1 MNKKIDELINKMTLK
16 EKAKIVSGYK
26 SWHTNAIKRLN
37 IPSIC
42 LTDGPI
48 GVRKKDESQKSGL
61 GLGKS
66 FPSTSFPTSVNI
78 ANSFNSK
85 NAYLM
90 GKAIGQECEIYDVQ
104 VILGPALNIKRDPR
118 CGRNFEYYSEDPVL
132 SGTIAGNVVN
142 GIQSQNVAACMKHY
156 AANNSENFRYMGS
169 SMVDERALREIYLKS
184 FEICNKISNPKTVM
198 CGYNQINGTHCSEN
212 NWLINEVL
220 RNQYGFNGL
229 VMTDWGATKDRVK
242 GVQAGIDLD
251 MPGDIKYNQKQI
263 IKAIKN
269 KSLSE
274 KDLNTA
280 VKNVL
285 NLVYSFKK
293 NKEFSNKEK
302 EFIFKDNNKL
312 ALNIALDSAV
322 LMKNENNILPIKKEE
337 KVLVVGELFSKMRYQ
352 GAGSSSMNP
361 YKLVTSKDAF
371 EKNKVKY
378 EYVLGY
384 KENTDEV
391 NIKLEQ
397 EVLEKADNFDKIIFF
412 GGLTELF
419 ESEGYDRETLSLPN
433 NQLSLLN
440 KLSKKHNVICVMFGG
455 SPFEM
460 PFNNDVKAILNMF
473 LPGQAGG
480 EAVRKLL
487 YGEVSPSGRLSE
499 TWMKTVDD
507 IPFGENFSKNYLENY
522 KENIFVGYR
531 YFDNVEEKVL
541 YPFGHGLSYSSF
553 KYTYKTLKL
562 EDGIVTVKVEV
573 KNVGDYDSS
582 EVIQLYVGKNKNSQ
596 VFKANKEL
604 KAFSKVFIKKNES
617 KEVVLTFKVDD
628 LAYYNVKENRFVVEN
643 GLYPIYIATSSKD
656 VKLTLEM
663 VVANKEDVNSP
674 YSQEVTKAYNNI
686 SCLEN
691 ITDEVFNE
699 TINNKKVLKYG
710 IDPFTLETPL
720 FEFEKTKKGKKI
732 YDLIMKIVVNTSNT
746 DKIKN
751 PEEREL
757 VEKNNRFMLALIP
770 KNSLRSLSQS
780 SSGMLPINLAKALLE
795 LANGHVLK
803 ALVELIFRG

>member
-78 ANSFNSK
+78 ANSFNIK

-132 SGTIAGNVVN
+132 SGIIAGNVVN

-198 CGYNQINGTHCSEN
+198 CGYNQINGIHCSEN
-212 NWLINEVL
+212 DWLINDVL
-220 RNQYGFNGL
+220 RNQYEFNGL

-251 MPGDIKYNQKQI
+251 MPGDIKHNQKMI

-269 KSLSE
+269 KTLSIE
-274 KDLNTA
+274 KLDLA

-285 NLVYSFKK
+285 NLVYSFKE
-293 NKEFSNKEK
+293 NKLYSEKEK

-322 LMKNENNILPIKKEE
+322 LMKNDDNILPLNKKE
-337 KVLVVGELFSKMRYQ
+337 KILVVGDLFKKMRYQ

-361 YKLVTSKDAF
+361 YRLTTCKEAF
-371 EKNKVKY
+371 DKQKVQY
-378 EYVLGY
+378 DFVEGY
-384 KENTDEV
+384 RENTDKIIE
-391 NIKLEQ
+391 ILE
-397 EVLEKADNFDKIIFF
+397 LEALEEAKSYDKIIFF

-419 ESEGYDRETLSLPN
+419 ESEGYDRKDLSLPE

-440 KLSKKHNVICVMFGG
+440 KLSKKHKVICVMFGG

-460 PFNNDVKAILNMF
+460 PFVNDVKAILNMF

-487 YGEVSPSGRLSE
+487 YGEVSPSGKLSE
-499 TWMKTVDD
+499 TWMKSVND
-507 IPFGENFSKNYLENY
+507 IPFGSEFSQSYLEKY

-531 YFDNVEEKVL
+531 YYNEVENSVL
-541 YPFGHGLSYSSF
+541 YPFGYGLSYSEF
-553 KYTYKTLKL
+553 KYYYKSLKL
-562 EDGIVTVKVEV
+562 EDGVVSVKVEIE
-573 KNVGDYDSS
+573 NVGNYDAS
-582 EVIQLYVGKNKNSQ
+582 EVVQLYVGKNKNSKI
-596 VFKANKEL
+596 FKANKEL
-604 KAFSKVFIKKNES
+604 KAFNKVFLKKGER
-617 KEVVLTFKVDD
+617 KEVVLSFNVND
-628 LAYYNVKENRFVVEN
+628 LAFYNVKENRFVVEN
-643 GLYPIYIATSSKD
+643 GLYPLYVSSSSVD
-656 VKLTLEM
+656 TKLTLEF
-663 VVANKEDVNSP
+663 VVANKEDIESP
-674 YSQEVTKAYNNI
+674 YSINVNEAYKDTKNI
-686 SCLEN
+686 KDIS
-691 ITDEVFNE
+691 DEIFDE
-699 TINNKKVLKYG
+699 TIKYKKVEKYG
-710 IDPFTLETPL
+710 LEPFTLETPL
-720 FEFEKTKKGKKI
+720 FEFERTKQGKKI
-732 YDLIMKIVVNTSNT
+732 YDLIMKIVVNTNNVS
-746 DKIKN
+746 KIKD
-751 PEEREL
+751 EEIKEL
-757 VEKNNRFMLALIP
+757 VMKNNKFMLDLIP

-780 SSGMLPINLAKALLE
+780 SGGMLQVNVAKALLE
-795 LANGHVLK
+795 LANGHFGK